1 MLINFWVKKMTA
13 SEFVNEIKKEYPHLT
28 DEDLGKAVGLKG
40 QAFAARRRKGN
51 LTVWQLKRIITKYN
65 VNKDLVLE
73 FLGIKADPME
83 KKIMSELK
91 DIKKLI
97 KESQPESLATNG

>member
-1 MLINFWVKKMTA
+1 MTA
-13 SEFVNEIKKEYPHLT
+13 SEFVDEIKKEYPHLT
-28 DEDLGKAVGLKG
+28 DEDLGKTVGLKG